1 MAAAIDDQ
9 RGAFLDTDADGS
21 FSIRSRASRVT
32 IGPISA
38 SSSMPFLIFSAR
50 ARAASSGTI
59 LSPMSPTSTATLIA
73 MQRSPA
79 EP

>member
-1 MAAAIDDQ
+1 M
-9 RGAFLDTDADGS
+9 
-21 FSIRSRASRVT
+21 RSRAAAVT

-38 SSSMPFLIFSAR
+38 SSSMPFLIFSWR
-50 ARAASSGTI
+50 ARSATLGTMT
-59 LSPMSPTSTATLIA
+59 SATSPTSTATLMA

>member
-1 MAAAIDDQ
+1 M
-9 RGAFLDTDADGS
+9 
-21 FSIRSRASRVT
+21 RSSACLVT

-38 SSSMPFLIFSAR
+38 SSSMPFLIFSAF
-50 ARAASSGTI
+50 ARSATSGTT
-59 LSPMSPTSTATLIA
+59 LSATSPTSTATLIA